1 MRLATLVHRRQ
12 PDNGKTNSLLAMM
25 FFHSSRFPARTAGDS
40 WISLELQD
48 RSLWNS
54 ELISAGFRHLRIAK
68 NNLSFLDKYYIEAV
82 ISSVHCSSET
92 YEKTDWKL
100 ITYLYRQLEHL
111 EPYSISVTLN
121 RILAESHHQDL
132 TGLLRELNRMEEQVG
147 SELAF
152 FYYAARAHCYA
163 KLESW
168 NLAVENYQRSLVYA
182 KNKTDCNFINR
193 KIELISSCND

>member
-1 MRLATLVHRRQ
+1 M
-12 PDNGKTNSLLAMM
+12 
-25 FFHSSRFPARTAGDS
+25 
-40 WISLELQD
+40 
-48 RSLWNS
+48 
-54 ELISAGFRHLRIAK
+54 
-68 NNLSFLDKYYIEAV
+68 
-82 ISSVHCSSET
+82 
-92 YEKTDWKL
+92 

-121 RILAESHHQDL
+121 RILAESHYQDL
-132 TGLLRELNRMEEQVG
+132 TGLLRELSLIEKQVG

-168 NLAVENYQRSLVYA
+168 NLALENYQRSLLYA